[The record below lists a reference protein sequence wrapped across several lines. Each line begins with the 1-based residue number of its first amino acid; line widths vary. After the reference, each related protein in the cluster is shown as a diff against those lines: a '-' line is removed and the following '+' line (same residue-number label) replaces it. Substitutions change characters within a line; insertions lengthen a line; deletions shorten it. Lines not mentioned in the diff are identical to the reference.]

1 MDTDT
6 SNYRWHAKVSTICLA
21 KKSKYISC
29 CTLNVALYKSPKVV
43 EAEQVGNIIK
53 KCKQEFFENKDI
65 ATETIKCNWQ
75 IINTVKLSL
84 KTVSVFQ

>member
-1 MDTDT
+1 MQ
-6 SNYRWHAKVSTICLA
+6 
-21 KKSKYISC
+21 KYLQSVWQKRVNIFHI
-29 CTLNVALYKSPKVV
+29 ALCKSPKVV
-43 EAEQVGNIIK
+43 EAKQVDNIIK

>member
-1 MDTDT
+1 MDIVT
-6 SNYRWHAKVSTICLA
+6 SKYRWHAKLSTVWLA